1 MPTVAIIGAGP
12 GMGLAIARTFGGRG
26 FDVALI
32 ARTKEKLQTL
42 VGQLSQEGITA
53 EAFTA
58 DVLDRPSLTAA
69 LDAVKARF
77 GDIDVLEYSP
87 APHSPV
93 PGHTLAAPSE
103 VTVDNLQPQIEYLLY
118 GAITAAQAVLPA
130 MREAGAGTL
139 LFTGGGGSVDPIPML
154 GNVNAVGAALRNWVI
169 NLGKE
174 LAGSGVHAAHVAIN
188 VWIGDGGPEGFPTAT
203 PEQIAPLYWDLH
215 ENRDRSEAVF
225 NA

>member
-1 MPTVAIIGAGP
+1 MPTIAIIGAGP
-12 GMGLAIARTFGGRG
+12 GMGLAIARTFGSRG

-32 ARTKEKLQTL
+32 SRTKEKLQTL
-42 VGQLSQEGITA
+42 VGRLGQEGITA

-77 GDIDVLEYSP
+77 GGIDVLEYSP

-93 PGHTLAAPSE
+93 PGLTMVAPSQA
-103 VTVDNLQPQIEYLLY
+103 TVDDLQPQIEYLFY

-139 LFTGGGGSVDPIPML
+139 LFTTGGGSVDPIPML
-154 GNVNAVGAALRNWVI
+154 GNVNAAGAALRNWVI
-169 NLGKE
+169 NLDKE

-188 VWIGDGGPEGFPTAT
+188 VWIGDGGPEGIPTAT

-215 ENRDRSEAVF
+215 EDRDRSEAVF

>member
-1 MPTVAIIGAGP
+1 MPTLALVGAGS
-12 GMGLAIARTFGGRG
+12 GMGLAIARTFGSRG

-32 ARTKEKLQTL
+32 SRTKEKLQTL
-42 VGQLSQEGITA
+42 VDRLGQEGITA
-53 EAFTA
+53 AAFPA
-58 DVLDRPSLTAA
+58 DVLDRASLTDA
-69 LDAVKARF
+69 LDAAKARF
-77 GDIDVLEYSP
+77 GGVDVLEYSP

-93 PGHTLAAPSE
+93 PGVTLAAPSE
-103 VTVDNLQPQIEYLLY
+103 ATVDNLQPQIEYVFY
-118 GAITAAQAVLPA
+118 GAVAAARSVLPA

-139 LFTGGGGSVDPIPML
+139 LFTTGGGSLDPVPML
-154 GNVNAVGAALRNWVI
+154 GNVNAASAALRNWVI
-169 NLGKE
+169 NLDKE

-215 ENRDRSEAVF
+215 ESRDRSEAVF